1 MRSIMAT
8 ITLAAT
14 FGASALAAVIP
25 TCDDAGVAQSK
36 VLIDTPTIQFEQ
48 AMGNLSYLFGW
59 TLAGSAL
66 SNDELELGCSD
77 ISNLGHGKWAAQ
89 GLIPAYIQEPVCS
102 QSHSSPNA
110 TLALPWE
117 LYYSTEVFVTQ
128 MLNAFAPN
136 NTAAFTYLCS
146 NLRFL
151 ALDGFHLSDARVVN
165 ASCTKAGTLQPP
177 RPFTAAPGVELN
189 TNATVAY
196 RNIIST
202 LYGLLYASSA
212 LDDTGLNI
220 YCAHEPEY
228 IDGLNA
234 LLLNATLVEETIC
247 NVTLPLTV
255 DQSISALKTW
265 SSLAF
270 ITVIENVSNV
280 SGWLD
285 WLANNLDVDAMNAVG
300 LDGPAVLS
308 QVAQD
313 AEGVS
318 S

>member
-66 SNDELELGCSD
+66 SNDELDLGCSD

-89 GLIPAYIQEPVCS
+89 GLIPAYIQEPVCN

-136 NTAAFTYLCS
+136 NTAAFTYLCIAP
-146 NLRFL
+146 RL
-151 ALDGFHLSDARVVN
+151 APCNRR
-165 ASCTKAGTLQPP
+165 

-212 LDDTGLNI
+212 LDDTGLSI

-234 LLLNATLVEETIC
+234 LLLNGTLVEETIC

-255 DQSISALKTW
+255 DQSIAALKTW

-280 SGWLD
+280 SGWLE
-285 WLANNLDVDAMNAVG
+285 WRANNLDVGAMNAVG

-308 QVAQD
+308 QVLQD
-313 AEGVS
+313 AQGAS

>member
-1 MRSIMAT
+1 
-8 ITLAAT
+8 
-14 FGASALAAVIP
+14 
-25 TCDDAGVAQSK
+25 
-36 VLIDTPTIQFEQ
+36 
-48 AMGNLSYLFGW
+48 MGNLSYLFGW

-66 SNDELELGCSD
+66 GNDELDLGCSD

-89 GLIPAYIQEPVCS
+89 GLIPAYIQKPVCN

-136 NTAAFTYLCS
+136 NTAAFTYLCN

-151 ALDGFHLSDARVVN
+151 SLDGFHLSDARVVN

-234 LLLNATLVEETIC
+234 LVSGFARI
-247 NVTLPLTV
+247 
-255 DQSISALKTW
+255 
-265 SSLAF
+265 F
-270 ITVIENVSNV
+270 ITRGYSFLRRRVSFICCKADLV
-280 SGWLD
+280 W
-285 WLANNLDVDAMNAVG
+285 
-300 LDGPAVLS
+300 
-308 QVAQD
+308 
-313 AEGVS
+313 
-318 S
+318 